1 MSVLTIDSA
10 SGILTVQDMGRP
22 GHLGEGLSRGG
33 AMDRRA
39 LLEAAALLGAT
50 APLAGIEMAGAGG
63 SFSVDVATRIA
74 LTGAPM
80 GATLDGEPLRWNA
93 SHLVLPGQSLRIG
106 GARSGVYGYLV
117 PAGGIATEPW
127 LDSRAAHLIIGIG
140 SALAAAPSAYR
151 RCVAR
156 RSLARTL

>member
-50 APLAGIEMAGAGG
+50 APLA
-63 SFSVDVATRIA
+63 A
-74 LTGAPM
+74 LVLERARPLPMDLLARLLGQACAKDQKGAPQ
-80 GATLDGEPLRWNA
+80 GA
-93 SHLVLPGQSLRIG
+93 
-106 GARSGVYGYLV
+106 AR
-117 PAGGIATEPW
+117 PARP
-127 LDSRAAHLIIGIG
+127 
-140 SALAAAPSAYR
+140 
-151 RCVAR
+151 AR
-156 RSLARTL
+156 NF